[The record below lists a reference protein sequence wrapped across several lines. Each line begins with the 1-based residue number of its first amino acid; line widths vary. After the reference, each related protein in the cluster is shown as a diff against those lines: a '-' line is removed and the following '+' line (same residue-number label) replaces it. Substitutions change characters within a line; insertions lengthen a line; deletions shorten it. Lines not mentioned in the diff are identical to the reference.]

1 MSLLCPYGSRRASTM
16 AIRCLR
22 MVFLLV
28 AALLPGTMMLAQTTT
43 TTLIISPSSGPLAP
57 NTVVTLTAT
66 VVAGSTPVHP
76 GLVTFCDATAT
87 HCTGL
92 AVIGTAQLTT
102 AGTAV
107 LRFIPGSGS
116 HSYQAVFAGTTTH
129 TTSTSPAEAVTVSPL
144 GPLST
149 ATGIASSGVAGNYTL
164 TATVVGIGILGLG
177 PTGNVAFLDS
187 TNGNSVLG
195 TEALQPSTMTQS
207 FPNAPESPFSVGS
220 EPQSV
225 VVGDFNGDGIA
236 DLAVANANSNT
247 VSIFLGTGTGSFT
260 QPMGSPH
267 TVGQNPFALAV
278 GDFNSDGHV
287 DLAVANEGSDTVT
300 ILLGDGSGHFTN
312 TGTPVAVGENPFGLA
327 VGDFNGDGIADL
339 AVANESSGSVTIL
352 QGNGS
357 GGFAAVPGSQQV
369 AVGNNPNG
377 VSVGDF
383 NGDGHADLA
392 VANEGTDTVTILLG
406 DGTGHFT
413 PEPAIAV
420 GSHPRL
426 VAVGDFNGDGFAD
439 LAVANSGDGT
449 VSILLG
455 NGSGGFTQPTG
466 TPITVGASPRSVAIG
481 DFNGDGH
488 ADLAVADSGPSNNTV
503 TILLGNG
510 SGGFAP
516 APESPIT
523 VGSNPY
529 SVAVSDFNGDGYAD
543 MAVANEGSNTVNVLL
558 NNIIQTATAV
568 LPGVRIV
575 GTGTHHVLAAYPG
588 DTIFHNSLS
597 EMIPLTATQVV
608 TTTTLVLS
616 TADTIPIGTPV
627 TLTASVTPHTEGSV
641 TATGTV
647 SFHDGATELG
657 AQQISSTGTASI
669 TVSNF
674 ALGAHTLTAVYVGD
688 THFTTSTSGSVHL
701 TVNPAPISLALVSSL
716 NPSDPG
722 QTVTFTATV
731 PIAATGT
738 VQFRNGA
745 ANLGTPVTIAAGVAA
760 FPTSALTP
768 GMHSITAAYS
778 GDTNHLAATSDVLTQ
793 QVHALETTTTLT
805 ASPTTSPLPPQTPLT
820 LAATVTASG
829 TAVHPGRVIFCDA
842 TAPHCTGLA
851 LLGTAQL
858 TSTGTAVLRFIPG
871 SGSHSYITVFAGTMT
886 YGTSTSA
893 PQAVTVASPTTFP
906 TTTSIT
912 SSGSAGAYS
921 LMATVVGTGNA
932 TLAPTGG
939 VSFIDTTNGNNVLGQ
954 SMLGTATLAQGFV
967 NATGSPFTVGARP
980 DGVAV
985 GDFNGD
991 GIPDLAV
998 SNNNAASVS
1007 ILLGTPSGGF
1017 SPAGSPH
1024 AVGSLPISIAVGDY
1038 NGDGIADLAVTNEGD
1053 NNVSILLGDGHGGFA
1068 PVTGS
1073 PFAAGTAPI
1082 FVTVEDFNGD
1092 GIADLAVANHGSN
1105 NVTILLGNGDGTF
1118 TPGTPVAVGTS
1129 PFAIAVGDFNGD
1141 GHADLAVAN
1150 QGSNNVSILLG
1161 NGDGTFTPGS
1171 PVAATGPVF
1180 VVAGDFDRN
1189 GTTDLA
1195 VVTNNTVSIL
1205 LGTGSGGFTPATGS
1219 PITVGTAPITMAVGD
1234 FNGDGIADLAVSNF
1248 GSNNVSILLGNGSGG
1263 FAAAPGSP
1271 VTVGSQPYGVAVGDF
1286 NGDGLSDL
1294 TVANSGDNTVGV
1306 LLRQITQTATVE
1318 LTGVSV
1324 PGSGAMHAVDATYGG
1339 DANFTTSVS
1348 SPISLTSTPVAT
1360 TTTLIL
1366 STSSTIAFGT
1376 PVTLTANVVPHMAG
1390 SNLVASGTVTFDDG
1404 STMLGTSAISATGE
1418 ASILVSTFAV
1428 GVHPLTAIYT
1438 GDSNFSGG
1446 SSVQVPLTVNPIPI
1460 EVSLAS
1466 SNNPSNHGQQVT
1478 FTASVPFA
1486 ATGTVQ
1492 FVDGTTNFGTPVT
1505 IAAGAATFA
1514 TNSLIVGAHPI
1525 TAVYSGDASH
1535 LGATSGVLTQTV
1547 SSLATSTTLA
1557 VSPSST
1563 PDSPLAPQ
1571 TVVTLTATVTSAG
1584 TAVSPGLVKFCDAT
1598 APHCAG
1604 SAVAGMAQLTSTG
1617 TAVLRFAP
1625 GSRSHSY
1632 IAVFAGTTTNIT
1644 STSTPQAVTV
1654 SSPTTFP
1661 TTTSITPSGSAG
1673 NYTLTATVVGTG
1685 NATLGPTGS
1694 VSFIDIT
1701 NSNTLLG
1708 SATLGAATLGQGFAN
1723 ASGSP
1728 IAVGNMPVAVA
1739 VGEFNGDGIADIV
1752 VANETDNTV
1761 SILLGNGDG
1770 GFMPVGSPV
1779 AVGSGPFGVAVG
1791 DFNGDGHAD
1800 LAVANTDTNTVS
1812 ILLGNGSGGFT
1823 SSPPVAVGTT
1833 PYFVAVGDFNG
1844 DGIADLAVTNFSSN
1858 NVSILLGDG
1867 TGGFAQ
1873 APGSPVAAGTRPYDV
1888 AVGDFNGDG
1897 IADLAV
1903 TNQATSN
1910 VTILLGNGAGGFA
1923 QAPGSPVAAGS
1934 FPGPLT
1940 VQDFNG
1946 DGHADLAVVNITSD
1960 NVSILLGNGDGTFAQ
1975 ASGSPVAVGIQPND
1989 IAAGDFN
1996 GDGIIDLAVPDFE
2009 SNTVTILIGNGTG
2022 GFAQASGSPIAVG
2035 NAPYA
2040 VAVGDFNGDGIADLA
2055 VPNYFSNDL
2064 NVLLNQVTQIAT
2076 AVLPAVSIP
2085 GSGATHNVN
2094 ATYPGDTIF
2103 VGSTS
2108 PTIPLIASP
2117 VTTSTS
2123 LELSTAGTIAFGTP
2137 VTLTANVTPYT
2148 ISGLLATGTVSFQDG
2163 ATSLGMATISAT
2175 GEASI
2180 TVSAFALGVHTLTAV
2195 YAGDA
2200 NFLTSTS
2207 GPVSLTVNPSPIAVS
2222 LVSSDNPS
2230 TYGQMVIFTAT
2241 VPSGATGTIQFRDS
2255 AANLGGPVIIAGGVA
2270 AFPISTL
2277 SAGTHL
2283 ITAAYSGDTNHTAAT
2298 SDVLMQ
2304 LAIPAILTVTSNNS
2318 TRTFNQPNATF
2329 GYMIT
2334 GFVGSDTQANSVTG
2348 TPTLSTTATQAS
2360 PVGSYPIAV
2369 GLGSL
2374 AAPNYTFVF
2383 VNGALTVTKATPGA
2397 GGTVAVT
2404 LASSLNPSSWGVSV
2418 TFTAELPAHA
2428 TGQVTFMEGAVALGT
2443 ATVLNEAASFS
2454 ASQLAVATH
2463 PIMAMYGGDTNYS
2476 GATSAALSQIVNPA
2490 TLHVIAND
2498 AQRVFGQPNP
2508 TFETTITGFI
2518 EGDSNV
2524 IRGMPIVTTTATPTS
2539 PAAVYPIVPTQGNLT
2554 AANYTFTFINGSLN
2568 VMPATPGVG
2577 PTPPVMSA
2585 PSLNPAPLGS
2595 PIILTATVP
2604 TGATGTVSFLDGTT
2618 LLGTA
2623 PVIGN
2628 TATLTISTLAPGTHS
2643 ITSVYSGDANFAMVS
2658 SAPFSLVVLG
2668 TAAEFTLTS
2677 STGAQIIPPGAS
2689 ASFTIVVSSTNGA
2702 FTNPVTMSASGL
2714 PPGAT
2719 YNFSPAAVTPGTAVA
2734 STAFVVSVPMQS
2746 NMALRSRHLAP
2757 AAFALLLL
2765 PFACLKRY
2773 RGRSQRLLLWMLV
2786 ALTSFG
2792 VVSGCGGGG
2801 YFSQPQQTYTITV
2814 TGTSGSLV
2822 HSTTVTLT
2830 VE

>member
-1 MSLLCPYGSRRASTM
+1 MSLLCPYGSRRASIM

-43 TTLIISPSSGPLAP
+43 TTLTISPSSGPLAP

-66 VVAGSTPVHP
+66 VVAGSTHVHP

-87 HCTGL
+87 HCAGL

-129 TTSTSPAEAVTVSPL
+129 TTSTSPAEAVTVSPS
-144 GPLST
+144 GPLT
-149 ATGIASSGVAGNYTL
+149 TVTGISSSGSAGNYTL

-177 PTGNVAFLDS
+177 PTGSVSFLDT
-187 TNGNSVLG
+187 TNGHSVLG
-195 TEALQPSTMTQS
+195 TADLQYATPTQS
-207 FPNAPESPFSVGS
+207 FPNAPGSPFSVGS
-220 EPQSV
+220 QPQSV

-236 DLAVANANSNT
+236 DLAVANSNSNT
-247 VSIFLGTGTGSFT
+247 VSIFLGTGTGAFT
-260 QPMGSPH
+260 QATGSPH

-278 GDFNSDGHV
+278 GDFNGDGHV
-287 DLAVANEGSDTVT
+287 DLAVANEGDGTVSILLGDGSGHFTTTGTPVAVGDNPFGLAVGDFNSDGFADLAVANESSNTVT
-300 ILLGDGSGHFTN
+300 ILLGDGSGHFA
-312 TGTPVAVGENPFGLA
+312 P
-327 VGDFNGDGIADL
+327 
-339 AVANESSGSVTIL
+339 
-352 QGNGS
+352 
-357 GGFAAVPGSQQV
+357 VPGSQQV
-369 AVGNNPNG
+369 AVGDNPNG

-392 VANEGTDTVTILLG
+392 VANEGSNTVTILLG
-406 DGTGHFT
+406 TGTGHFT
-413 PEPAIAV
+413 AEPPIAV
-420 GSHPRL
+420 GNHPRL
-426 VAVGDFNGDGFAD
+426 VAVGDFNGDGHAD

-455 NGSGGFTQPTG
+455 TGSGGFTQPAG
-466 TPITVGASPRSVAIG
+466 SPITVGASPRSVAIG
-481 DFNGDGH
+481 DFNGDGF

-558 NNIIQTATAV
+558 NHRIQTATAV

-575 GTGTHHVLAAYPG
+575 GTGTHHVIAAYPG
-588 DTIFHNSLS
+588 DTIFNNSLS
-597 EMIPLTATQVV
+597 EMIPLTATQV
-608 TTTTLVLS
+608 TTATTLVLS
-616 TADTIPIGTPV
+616 TADTIAVGTSV
-627 TLTASVTPHTEGSV
+627 TLTANVTPHAEGSL

-647 SFHDGATELG
+647 SFHDGVTELG
-657 AQQISSTGTASI
+657 SAQILTGHASI

-674 ALGAHTLTAVYVGD
+674 ALGTHTLTAVYVGD
-688 THFTTSTSGSVHL
+688 THFAPSTSIQVHL
-701 TVNPAPISLALVSSL
+701 TVNPAPIAVALVSSL

-731 PIAATGT
+731 PPAATGT
-738 VQFRNGA
+738 IQFRNGA
-745 ANLGTPVTIAAGVAA
+745 ANLGTPVTIATGVAA
-760 FPTSALTP
+760 FPTNALTP

-778 GDTNHLAATSDVLTQ
+778 GDTNHLAGTSDVLTQ
-793 QVHALETTTTLT
+793 QVTALSTTTTLT

-820 LAATVTASG
+820 LTATVAASG
-829 TAVHPGRVIFCDA
+829 TAVHPGRVTFCDA
-842 TAPHCTGLA
+842 TAPRCTGLA

-871 SGSHSYITVFAGTMT
+871 SGSHSYTAVFAGTMT

-893 PQAVTVASPTTFP
+893 PQAVTVASPTNFP
-906 TTTSIT
+906 TTTTIT

-921 LMATVVGTGNA
+921 LTATVVGTGSA

-939 VSFIDTTNGNNVLGQ
+939 VSFIDTTNGNNVLGPA
-954 SMLGTATLAQGFV
+954 MLGTATLAQSFV
-967 NATGSPFTVGARP
+967 NTTGSPFTVGARP

-998 SNNNAASVS
+998 ANNDAASVS
-1007 ILLGTPSGGF
+1007 ILLGNTSGGF
-1017 SPAGSPH
+1017 SPAPGSPH
-1024 AVGSLPISIAVGDY
+1024 AVGSLPISIAAGDF
-1038 NGDGIADLAVTNEGD
+1038 NGDGIADLAVTNEGA
-1053 NNVSILLGDGHGGFA
+1053 NNVSILLGDGSGGFA
-1068 PVTGS
+1068 QAPGS
-1073 PFAAGTAPI
+1073 PVAAGNFPI
-1082 FVTVEDFNGD
+1082 FVAAEDFNGD
-1092 GIADLAVANHGSN
+1092 GIADLAVAN
-1105 NVTILLGNGDGTF
+1105 F
-1118 TPGTPVAVGTS
+1118 
-1129 PFAIAVGDFNGD
+1129 
-1141 GHADLAVAN
+1141 
-1150 QGSNNVSILLG
+1150 GSNNVSILLG

-1171 PVAATGPVF
+1171 PIAVGTSPYSIAVGDLNGDGHADLAVANEASNNVSILLGNGDGTFTPGTPVAADGPVS

-1189 GTTDLA
+1189 GTADLA
-1195 VVTNNTVSIL
+1195 VATINNNSVSIL
-1205 LGTGSGGFTPATGS
+1205 LGNGSGGFTPGS

-1271 VTVGSQPYGVAVGDF
+1271 VTVGSQPYGVAAGDF

-1294 TVANSGDNTVGV
+1294 TVANSGANNVSV
-1306 LLRQITQTATVE
+1306 LLRQITQTATAM

-1324 PGSGAMHAVDATYGG
+1324 PGSGAAHAVNATYGG
-1339 DANFTTSVS
+1339 DTNFTSSVS
-1348 SPISLTSTPVAT
+1348 PTIPLTSTPVTTAT
-1360 TTTLIL
+1360 TLLL
-1366 STSSTIAFGT
+1366 SEASPISFGT
-1376 PVTLTANVVPHMAG
+1376 TVILTANVTPHTAG
-1390 SNLVASGTVTFDDG
+1390 SNLMATGTVTFDDG
-1404 STMLGTSAISATGE
+1404 TTLLGSSAISATGE
-1418 ASILVSTFAV
+1418 ASITVSTFAV
-1428 GVHPLTAIYT
+1428 GIHPLTATYA
-1438 GDSNFSGG
+1438 GDTNFSG
-1446 SSVQVPLTVNPIPI
+1446 SLSVQVPLTVNSAPI
-1460 EVSLAS
+1460 EISLAS
-1466 SNNPSNHGQQVT
+1466 SDNPSNHGQLVT
-1478 FTASVPFA
+1478 FTATVPFA
-1486 ATGTVQ
+1486 ATGTIQ
-1492 FVDGTTNFGTPVT
+1492 FMDGTTNLGAPVT
-1505 IAAGAATFA
+1505 IGSGVAAFP
-1514 TNSLIVGAHPI
+1514 TNSLTVGSHPI

-1547 SSLATSTTLA
+1547 SALATLTALA
-1557 VSPSST
+1557 VSP
-1563 PDSPLAPQ
+1563 DSPLTPQ
-1571 TVVTLTATVTSAG
+1571 TVVTLTATVTSGG
-1584 TAVSPGLVKFCDAT
+1584 TAVSPGQVKFCDAT
-1598 APHCAG
+1598 ASHCAG
-1604 SAVAGMAQLTSTG
+1604 LAVVGTAQLTSTG

-1625 GSRSHSY
+1625 GSGSHSY
-1632 IAVFAGTTTNIT
+1632 IAVFAGTTTNTT

-1661 TTTSITPSGSAG
+1661 STTAIASSGSTG

-1694 VSFIDIT
+1694 VTFIDTT
-1701 NSNTLLG
+1701 NSNTVLG
-1708 SATLGAATLGQGFAN
+1708 TATLGAATLAQGFAN

-1728 IAVGNMPVAVA
+1728 IAVGNLPVSAA
-1739 VGEFNGDGIADIV
+1739 VGDFNGDGIADLA
-1752 VANETDNTV
+1752 VANLDDNTV
-1761 SILLGNGDG
+1761 SILRGNGSG
-1770 GFMPVGSPV
+1770 GFSQAPGSPV
-1779 AVGSGPFGVAVG
+1779 TVGTEPYGVAVG

-1800 LAVANTDTNTVS
+1800 LAVANTDSNTVS
-1812 ILLGNGSGGFT
+1812 ILLGNGSGGF
-1823 SSPPVAVGTT
+1823 SAAPGSPVAVGTAPFLVT
-1833 PYFVAVGDFNG
+1833 VGDFNG
-1844 DGIADLAVTNFSSN
+1844 DGIVDLAVTNFTSN

-1867 TGGFAQ
+1867 SGGFAQAPGSPIAVGRGAYGVAVGDFNDDGIADLAVTNQRDNNVSILLGNGSGGFVQAPGSPVAVGSFPLAAVVGDFNGDGIVDLAVANVTSNNVSILLGNGSGGFAQ
-1873 APGSPVAAGTRPYDV
+1873 APGSPVAVGIEPNYVV
-1888 AVGDFNGDG
+1888 AGDFNGDG
-1897 IADLAV
+1897 IVDLAV
-1903 TNQATSN
+1903 PNFESN
-1910 VTILLGNGAGGFA
+1910 
-1923 QAPGSPVAAGS
+1923 
-1934 FPGPLT
+1934 
-1940 VQDFNG
+1940 
-1946 DGHADLAVVNITSD
+1946 
-1960 NVSILLGNGDGTFAQ
+1960 NVSILLGNG
-1975 ASGSPVAVGIQPND
+1975 S
-1989 IAAGDFN
+1989 
-1996 GDGIIDLAVPDFE
+1996 
-2009 SNTVTILIGNGTG
+2009 G
-2022 GFAQASGSPIAVG
+2022 GFTQPTGSPIAVG
-2035 NAPYA
+2035 NGPYA

-2064 NVLLNQVTQIAT
+2064 NVLLNQVTQTAT

-2094 ATYPGDTIF
+2094 ATYPGDTNF
-2103 VGSTS
+2103 VSSTS

-2180 TVSAFALGVHTLTAV
+2180 TVSTFALGVHTLTAV

-2207 GPVSLTVNPSPIAVS
+2207 GPVSLTVNPAPIAVS

-2230 TYGQMVIFTAT
+2230 AYGQMVVFTAT
-2241 VPSGATGTIQFRDS
+2241 VPSGATGTIQFRNS
-2255 AANLGGPVIIAGGVA
+2255 AANLGGPVTIAGGVA

-2277 SAGTHL
+2277 PAGTHL

-2304 LAIPAILTVTSNNS
+2304 LITPGILTVTANNS
-2318 TRTFNQPNATF
+2318 TRTFNQPNATL
-2329 GYMIT
+2329 GYTIT
-2334 GFVGSDTQANSVTG
+2334 GFVSSDTQANSVTG
-2348 TPTLSTTATQAS
+2348 TPTLSIAATQTS
-2360 PVGSYPIAV
+2360 PVGIYPIEI

-2374 AAPNYTFVF
+2374 AASNYTFVF
-2383 VNGALTVTKATPGA
+2383 VNGVLVVTKATPGV
-2397 GGTVAVT
+2397 GGTLAVALV
-2404 LASSLNPSSWGVSV
+2404 SSINPSSWGESV
-2418 TFTAELPAHA
+2418 TFTATVPLHA
-2428 TGQVTFMEGAVALGT
+2428 TGQVTFVDGAVALGT
-2443 ATVLNEAASFS
+2443 ATVLNEAAPLST
-2454 ASQLAVATH
+2454 SQLAVGTH
-2463 PIMAMYGGDTNYS
+2463 RITAMYGGDTNHS
-2476 GATSAALSQIVNPA
+2476 GASSSALSQIVNTA

-2508 TFETTITGFI
+2508 PLETTITGFI
-2518 EGDSNV
+2518 EGDSST

-2539 PAAVYPIVPTQGNLT
+2539 PPAVYPIVPTQGTLA
-2554 AANYTFTFINGSLN
+2554 AANYTFAFVNGSLN
-2568 VMPATPGVG
+2568 VTPATPGVG
-2577 PTPPVMSA
+2577 PTPPVMTA

-2623 PVIGN
+2623 PIVGN
-2628 TATLTISTLAPGTHS
+2628 TATLTISTLAAGTHS
-2643 ITSVYSGDANFAMVS
+2643 ITSVYSGDANFAMAS

-2668 TAAEFTLTS
+2668 TAAEFALTS

-2719 YNFSPAAVTPGTAVA
+2719 YTFTPAAVTPGTAGA
-2734 STAFVVSVPMQS
+2734 STVFVVSVPRQS
-2746 NMALRSRHLAP
+2746 NMASRSRHLGP
-2757 AAFALLLL
+2757 TAFALLLL

-2773 RGRSQRLLLWMLV
+2773 RRRPQRLLLWMLV

>member
-1 MSLLCPYGSRRASTM
+1 MSFLCPYGSRRASAT
-16 AIRCLR
+16 AISCLR
-22 MVFLLV
+22 MVLLL
-28 AALLPGTMMLAQTTT
+28 AAVLSPGTMMLAQATT
-43 TTLIISPSSGPLAP
+43 TTLAVLPSTEPLAP

-66 VVAGSTPVHP
+66 VLAGSTPVHP
-76 GLVTFCDATAT
+76 GLVTFCDATAP

-102 AGTAV
+102 AGTAA

-129 TTSTSPAEAVTVSPL
+129 TTSTSLAEAVTVSSS
-144 GPLST
+144 GPLPT
-149 ATGIASSGVAGNYTL
+149 VTGISSSGLAGNYTL

-177 PTGNVAFLDS
+177 PTGSVSFLDS

-195 TEALQPSTMTQS
+195 TEALQPATLTQS
-207 FPNAPESPFSVGS
+207 FPNAPGSPISVGNQ
-220 EPQSV
+220 PQSV
-225 VVGDFNGDGIA
+225 VVGDFNGDGIP
-236 DLAVANANSNT
+236 DLAVANSNSNT
-247 VSIFLGTGTGSFT
+247 VSILLGTGTGAFT
-260 QPMGSPH
+260 QASGSPH
-267 TVGQNPFALAV
+267 TVGQNPFAVVV
-278 GDFNSDGHV
+278 GDFNGDGHA

-300 ILLGDGSGHFTN
+300 ILLGDGSSHFTA
-312 TGTPVAVGENPFGLA
+312 TGTPVAVGGNPFGLA

-339 AVANESSGSVTIL
+339 AVANESSGTVTIL

-357 GGFAAVPGSQQV
+357 GGFAVVPGSQQL
-369 AVGNNPNG
+369 AVGDNPNA
-377 VSVGDF
+377 VAVGDF

-392 VANEGTDTVTILLG
+392 VTNQGSNTVTILLG
-406 DGTGHFT
+406 TGTGHFGT
-413 PEPAIAV
+413 GSPIAV
-420 GSHPRL
+420 GIHPRL
-426 VAVGDFNGDGFAD
+426 VVVGDFNDNGIAD

-455 NGSGGFTQPTG
+455 DGSGHFTAAP
-466 TPITVGASPRSVAIG
+466 PVTVGGASPRSVAIG
-481 DFNGDGH
+481 DFNGDGF
-488 ADLAVADSGPSNNTV
+488 ADLAVADSGPDNNTV

-510 SGGFAP
+510 DGGFAP

-523 VGSNPY
+523 VGSNPF
-529 SVAVSDFNGDGYAD
+529 SVAVADFNGDGFAD
-543 MAVANEGSNTVNVLL
+543 VVVTNANSNTINVLL
-558 NNIIQTATAV
+558 NHLIQTAMAV

-575 GTGTHHVLAAYPG
+575 GTGGHHVLAAYVG
-588 DTIFHNSLS
+588 DEIFHNSLS
-597 EMIPLTATQVV
+597 DTIELTATQV
-608 TTTTLVLS
+608 TTATTLVLS
-616 TADTIPIGTPV
+616 TADTIAIGTPV
-627 TLTASVTPHTEGSV
+627 TLTANVTPHAEGSL
-641 TATGTV
+641 TTTGTV
-647 SFHDGATELG
+647 SFHDGSSELG
-657 AQQISSTGTASI
+657 SAQISSTGHASI

-674 ALGAHTLTAVYVGD
+674 ALGAHPLTAVYAGD
-688 THFTTSTSGSVHL
+688 THFTHSTSIAVHL
-701 TVNPAPISLALVSSL
+701 TVNPAPISVALVSSL

-731 PIAATGT
+731 PPASTGT
-738 VQFRNGA
+738 IQFRNGA
-745 ANLGTPVTIAAGVAA
+745 ANLGTPVTIVTGVAA
-760 FPTSALTP
+760 FSTSALTP
-768 GMHSITAAYS
+768 GMHSITAFYS
-778 GDTNHLAATSDVLTQ
+778 GDTNHLPATSDVLTQ
-793 QVHALETTTTLT
+793 QVTALSTTTTLT
-805 ASPTTSPLPPQTPLT
+805 ASPSPPQTPVTLT
-820 LAATVTASG
+820 ATVTSSG
-829 TAVHPGRVIFCDA
+829 TAVHPGRVTFCDA

-858 TSTGTAVLRFIPG
+858 TVTGTAVLRFIPR
-871 SGSHSYITVFAGTMT
+871 SGSHSYIAVFAGTMV
-886 YGTSTSA
+886 YGTSTSE
-893 PQAVTVASPTTFP
+893 PQSVIVASLPTFP

-912 SSGSAGAYS
+912 SSGSAGSYS
-921 LMATVVGTGNA
+921 LTATVVGTGSA

-939 VSFIDTTNGNNVLGQ
+939 VSFIDTTNGNNVLGPA
-954 SMLGTATLAQGFV
+954 MLGTATLAQGFV
-967 NATGSPFTVGARP
+967 SATGSPITVGDRP

-998 SNNNAASVS
+998 ANNNAASVS
-1007 ILLGTPSGGF
+1007 ILLGTTGGGF
-1017 SPAGSPH
+1017 SAAPGSPH
-1024 AVGSLPISIAVGDY
+1024 AVGSLPISIAVGDF
-1038 NGDGIADLAVTNEGD
+1038 NGDGIADLAVTNEDD
-1053 NNVSILLGDGHGGFA
+1053 NDVSILLGHGDGTF
-1068 PVTGS
+1068 TSGS
-1073 PFAAGTAPI
+1073 PIAVGTAPI
-1082 FVTVEDFNGD
+1082 FVAVEDFNGD

-1105 NVTILLGNGDGTF
+1105 NVSILLGNGDGTF
-1118 TPGTPVAVGTS
+1118 TLGTPIAVGTS
-1129 PFAIAVGDFNGD
+1129 PFAVAVGDFDGN

-1171 PVAATGPVF
+1171 PVAATAPVF
-1180 VVAGDFDRN
+1180 VVVGDFDGN
-1189 GTTDLA
+1189 GTADLA
-1195 VVTNNTVSIL
+1195 AVTNNTVTIL
-1205 LGTGSGGFTPATGS
+1205 VGNGSGGFTPGS
-1219 PITVGTAPITMAVGD
+1219 PIAVGTAPITMAVGD

-1248 GSNNVSILLGNGSGG
+1248 GSNNVSILLGNGSSG

-1286 NGDGLSDL
+1286 SGDGLSDL
-1294 TVANSGDNTVGV
+1294 TVANSGSNNVSV
-1306 LLRQITQTATVE
+1306 LLKQITQTATAE
-1318 LTGVSV
+1318 LTGVSI
-1324 PGSGAMHAVDATYGG
+1324 PGSGAPHAVNATYGA
-1339 DANFTTSVS
+1339 DENFNTSVS
-1348 SPISLTSTPVAT
+1348 PTISLNSTPVAT
-1360 TTTLIL
+1360 TTTLVL

-1376 PVTLTANVVPHMAG
+1376 PVSLTASVTPHMAG
-1390 SNLVASGTVTFDDG
+1390 SNLVAMGTVTFDDG
-1404 STMLGTSAISATGE
+1404 TTVLGSMGISATGE
-1418 ASILVSTFAV
+1418 ASITVSSFAV
-1428 GVHPLTAIYT
+1428 GVHPLTATYA
-1438 GDSNFSGG
+1438 GDANFSG
-1446 SSVQVPLTVNPIPI
+1446 SPSIQVPLTVDPAPI

-1478 FTASVPFA
+1478 FTTSVPFA

-1492 FVDGTTNFGTPVT
+1492 FMDGTTNLGAPMT
-1505 IAAGAATFA
+1505 IAEGVATFA

-1535 LGATSGVLTQTV
+1535 LGAPSGVLTQTV

-1557 VSPSST
+1557 ISPSST
-1563 PDSPLAPQ
+1563 PDSPLTPQ
-1571 TVVTLTATVTSAG
+1571 TVVTLTATVTSDG
-1584 TAVSPGLVKFCDAT
+1584 TAVSPGLVRFCDAT

-1604 SAVAGMAQLTSTG
+1604 SAIVGTAQLTSTG

-1625 GSRSHSY
+1625 GSGSHSY

-1661 TTTSITPSGSAG
+1661 TTTTITPSGSAG

-1685 NATLGPTGS
+1685 SATLAPTGS
-1694 VSFIDIT
+1694 PSFIDTT

-1708 SATLGAATLGQGFAN
+1708 TATLGAATLGQGFAN

-1728 IAVGNMPVAVA
+1728 FVVGNMPVAVA
-1739 VGEFNGDGIADIV
+1739 VGDFNGDGIADIV
-1752 VANETDNTV
+1752 VSNETDNTV

-1770 GFMPVGSPV
+1770 GFMPAGSPV
-1779 AVGSGPFGVAVG
+1779 AVGTEPFGVAVG
-1791 DFNGDGHAD
+1791 DFNADGHAD
-1800 LAVANTDTNTVS
+1800 LAVANTGSNTVS
-1812 ILLGNGSGGFT
+1812 ILLGNGGGGFT
-1823 SSPPVAVGTT
+1823 SSPPVAVGTD
-1833 PYFVAVGDFNG
+1833 PFFVAVGDFNG

-1873 APGSPVAAGTRPYDV
+1873 APGSPVAAGTRPYEV
-1888 AVGDFNGDG
+1888 AIGDFNADG

-1903 TNQATSN
+1903 TNQPTGN
-1910 VTILLGNGAGGFA
+1910 VSILLGDGHGGFT

-1934 FPGPLT
+1934 FPGPVV

-1960 NVSILLGNGDGTFAQ
+1960 DVSILLGNGDGTFAQ
-1975 ASGSPVAVGIQPND
+1975 ASGSPVALGIEPND
-1989 IAAGDFN
+1989 VAAGDFN
-1996 GDGIIDLAVPDFE
+1996 GDGIVDLAVPDFE
-2009 SNTVTILIGNGTG
+2009 SNTVTILLGDGHG
-2022 GFAQASGSPIAVG
+2022 GFPQDTASTVAVG
-2035 NAPYA
+2035 NGPYA
-2040 VAVGDFNGDGIADLA
+2040 VAVGDFNGDGIPDLA

-2064 NVLLNQVTQIAT
+2064 NVLLNQVTQTAT
-2076 AVLPAVSIP
+2076 AVLSAVSIP
-2085 GSGATHNVN
+2085 GSGATHDVN
-2094 ATYPGDTIF
+2094 ATYPGDTNF
-2103 VGSTS
+2103 VSSTS
-2108 PTIPLIASP
+2108 PTIPLMPSQ

-2148 ISGLLATGTVSFQDG
+2148 INGLLATGTVSFQDG

-2180 TVSAFALGVHTLTAV
+2180 TVSTFSLGPHTLTAV

-2200 NFLTSTS
+2200 NFLTSMS
-2207 GPVSLTVNPSPIAVS
+2207 GPVSLTVNPAPIAVS

-2230 TYGQMVIFTAT
+2230 AYGQVVTFTAT
-2241 VPSGATGTIQFRDS
+2241 VPSGATGTIQFRDR
-2255 AANLGGPVIIAGGVA
+2255 AANLGGPVTISGGAA
-2270 AFPISTL
+2270 AFSIGTL

-2304 LAIPAILTVTSNNS
+2304 LVIPAILTVTANNN
-2318 TRTFNQPNATF
+2318 TRTFNQPNPTL
-2329 GYMIT
+2329 GYTIT

-2348 TPTLSTTATQAS
+2348 TPTLSTTATQTS
-2360 PVGSYPIAV
+2360 PVGNYPITV

-2374 AAPNYTFVF
+2374 AASNYNFVF
-2383 VNGALTVTKATPGA
+2383 MNGLLSVTKASPGV
-2397 GGTVAVT
+2397 GGSLAVT
-2404 LASSLNPSSWGVSV
+2404 LASSINPSSRGQSV
-2418 TFTAELPAHA
+2418 TFTATVPPHA
-2428 TGQVTFMEGAVALGT
+2428 TGQVTFMDGTVALGT
-2443 ATVLNEAASFS
+2443 ATVLNETASFS
-2454 ASQLAVATH
+2454 TSQLAVAMH
-2463 PIMAMYGGDTNYS
+2463 PISALYGGDTNHN
-2476 GATSAALSQIVNPA
+2476 GASSAVLSQVVNKT
-2490 TLHVIAND
+2490 TLQVVAND
-2498 AQRVFGQPNP
+2498 AQRVFEQPNP
-2508 TFETTITGFI
+2508 VFTTTITGFVD
-2518 EGDSNV
+2518 GDTPSV
-2524 IRGMPIVTTTATPTS
+2524 VTGTASLTTPATPTS
-2539 PAAVYPIVPTQGNLT
+2539 PAAVYPIIVTQGTLA
-2554 AANYTFTFINGSLN
+2554 AANYTFTFVNGNLD

-2577 PTPPVMSA
+2577 PTPPVMTA

-2595 PIILTATVP
+2595 PVILTATVP

-2623 PVIGN
+2623 PVVGN
-2628 TATLTISTLAPGTHS
+2628 TATLTISTLAAGTHS
-2643 ITSVYSGDANFAMVS
+2643 ITSVYSGDANFAMAS

-2668 TAAEFTLTS
+2668 TAAEFALTS
-2677 STGAQIIPPGAS
+2677 STGALIVPPGAS

-2702 FTNPVTMSASGL
+2702 FTNPVMMSASGL

-2719 YNFSPAAVTPGTAVA
+2719 YTFTPAAVTPGSAGA

-2746 NMALRSRHLAP
+2746 NMASRSRHLGP

-2765 PFACLKRY
+2765 PVACLKRY
-2773 RGRSQRLLLWMLV
+2773 RRRPQRLLLWMLV